1 MVDIESEKIA
11 ITKMIDRAFQAEVDH
26 DIEALLDFYAEDVYG
41 IGPNMPAF
49 QGKDKLRAIYEV
61 MLPTIV
67 TIKGES
73 VHIEVSSYGDMAWDW
88 GTNKARAR

>member
-41 IGPNMPAF
+41 IGPSIPRE
-49 QGKDKLRAIYEV
+49 G
-61 MLPTIV
+61 
-67 TIKGES
+67 
-73 VHIEVSSYGDMAWDW
+73 
-88 GTNKARAR
+88 